1 MAHTYLGLNDSTK
14 PTEDMKRLQYQ
25 EFMENCLK
33 LSSAHVVIMHP
44 QPMWKSIRDLYK
56 IKPVYIPA
64 SLWRDPVL
72 STLAEELWVVGRCW
86 WDRIHVFQGM
96 WTLVVHASMS
106 GWVSYPHVSMG
117 STNWIQR
124 LIKEK
129 RRRYAYESE
138 ELEECERCGYDSN
151 LLPSH
156 MKFSNNNWLFKI
168 YIRSL
173 LIFSRKGLWRS
184 DE

>member
-1 MAHTYLGLNDSTK
+1 
-14 PTEDMKRLQYQ
+14 
-25 EFMENCLK
+25 
-33 LSSAHVVIMHP
+33 MHP
-44 QPMWKSIRDLYK
+44 QPMWKSTRDLYK

-64 SLWRDPVL
+64 SLWRDSVL

-96 WTLVVHASMS
+96 WTLVVDASVS
-106 GWVSYPHVSMG
+106 GWVSYPHASMG

-129 RRRYAYESE
+129 RRRRHAYGSE
-138 ELEECERCGYDSN
+138 ELEECGRCGYDSN
-151 LLPSH
+151 PLPSH
-156 MKFSNNNWLFKI
+156 MKFSKNNWLFKI